1 LAGNV
6 QTSSVMRVQ
15 RASASEQIAN
25 ELRAQ
30 IAAGE
35 FKPGQALPS
44 DAELAAR
51 FDVSKPTATKARAML
66 VALGLVTSRAG
77 AASTVRDTRRDPVG
91 SGHHLRRAR
100 RTGRIYP
107 EGHYARI
114 VQAGL
119 VPATQEVAAALG
131 CEAGS
136 PVIER
141 RRITHAADDT
151 PLATSTTYFPA
162 RLADTCP
169 VLLITERIQQG
180 TTLYVEQQTGQSATS
195 IAGTV
200 ACVLGRSG
208 PDDGA
213 ELLGLAPDT
222 YLLAL
227 SSTTYDAEGAVIAYE
242 IELHPPDTP
251 ITLDVASV

>member
-1 LAGNV
+1 
-6 QTSSVMRVQ
+6 MRVQ

-35 FKPGQALPS
+35 FRPGQALPS

-51 FDVSKPTATKARAML
+51 FEVSKPTVTKARAML
-66 VALGLVTSRAG
+66 FALGLVTSRAG

-114 VQAGL
+114 VHAEL
-119 VPATQEVAAALG
+119 VPASPEAAAALG
-131 CEAGS
+131 CQVGS
-136 PVIER
+136 SVIER
-141 RRITHAADDT
+141 RRVTHAADDT
-151 PLATSTTYFPA
+151 PLATSTTYFPGG
-162 RLADTCP
+162 LADTCP
-169 VLLITERIQQG
+169 ALLVTERIRQG
-180 TTLYVEQQTGQSATS
+180 TTLYVEQQTGRSAAS

-200 ACVLGRSG
+200 SCVLGESG
-208 PDDGA
+208 PDNGTQ
-213 ELLGLAPDT
+213 LLGLAAGA

-227 SSTTYDAEGAVIAYE
+227 TSTTYDAEGAAIAYE

-251 ITLDVASV
+251 VTLDVAST